1 MNNNNYVSP
10 VVETVELMVETAV
23 LAASTE
29 SSLPGLGE

>member
-1 MNNNNYVSP
+1 MKKNVYETP